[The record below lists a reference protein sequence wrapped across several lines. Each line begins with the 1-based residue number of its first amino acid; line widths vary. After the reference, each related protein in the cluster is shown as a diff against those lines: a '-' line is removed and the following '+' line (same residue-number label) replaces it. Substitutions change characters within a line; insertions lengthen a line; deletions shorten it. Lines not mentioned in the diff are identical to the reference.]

1 MPQSSINQNND
12 RILRLE
18 EVTQMV
24 DLSRSTLWRME
35 RKGDFPARIP
45 LSSRN
50 VGWRLVDVE
59 KWIKNR

>member
-1 MPQSSINQNND
+1 
-12 RILRLE
+12 
-18 EVTQMV
+18 MV
-24 DLSRSTLWRME
+24 GLSRSTLWRME